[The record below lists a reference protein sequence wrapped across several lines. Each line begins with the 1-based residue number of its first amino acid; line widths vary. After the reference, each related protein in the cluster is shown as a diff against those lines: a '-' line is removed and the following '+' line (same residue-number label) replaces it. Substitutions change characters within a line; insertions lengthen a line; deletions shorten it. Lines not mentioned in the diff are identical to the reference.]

1 MIKAEDIL
9 NATHGGLDIILD
21 CYPQAKDCVNA
32 KKHFSIRDERTP
44 SASIRQYDS
53 QKYGR
58 IWQVTDFGGEGR
70 GENAISIYMNYKG
83 MRQNQFN
90 EALLQLAAKFGVT
103 DELNHSVNKPDIRK
117 RAARQDEPDGTP
129 LVRAQRCVYRG

>member
-103 DELNHSVNKPDIRK
+103 DELNHSVNP
-117 RAARQDEPDGTP
+117 T
-129 LVRAQRCVYRG
+129 CSF